1 MVAKIVSGKKV
12 AGIVHYNEDK
22 VDQRHAQ
29 LLMASGFAADIRS
42 LTLNMKINRFR
53 QLTRLN
59 AATKTNAIHISLN
72 FHHKDRLDSTRL
84 SAIARQYM
92 EGIGFGNQPYLV
104 YQHLDVHHPHLHI
117 VSTNIRRDGSRIDVH
132 GIGYRLSEPVRKQIE
147 REHSLTVAEGR
158 SEKQE
163 IEKIMA
169 PRQLDYGQKATK
181 KSLSKL
187 IRAVREHYVY
197 GSLPE
202 FNAILKTFNAVA
214 VPGTAGSRMEQNRGL
229 LYSVLDEN
237 GKPVGVP
244 IKASALSGQPILRNL
259 EKDFVQKQEL
269 KPGLKPGLKVK
280 IELALNSK
288 VSSLEGFKKVLSRY
302 NIDLVVA
309 RSKEG
314 RVFGLSYIDHES
326 KIIIKGSELGKSYA
340 AFGLVARFGRA
351 QKIPVRENDDQRA
364 ISLQHAEQFVTGKG
378 QGLMPDLNFLLEPG
392 EGLAIPT
399 VNKRKKKKKR
409 SQERGQQR

>member
-1 MVAKIVSGKKV
+1 MVAKLVSGKKV

-22 VDQRHAQ
+22 VDQRHAK
-29 LLMASGFAADIRS
+29 LLMASGFAAEIRS

-117 VSTNIRRDGSRIDVH
+117 VSTNIQRDGSRIDVH
-132 GIGYRLSEPVRKQIE
+132 GIGYRLSEPIRKEIE
-147 REHSLTVAEGR
+147 REHGLTVAEGR

-169 PRQLDYGQKATK
+169 PKQLDYGQKATK

-187 IRAVREHYVY
+187 ILAVREHYVY

-202 FNAILKTFNAVA
+202 LNAILKTFNAIA
-214 VPGTAGSRMEQNRGL
+214 VPGTAGSRMEQNKGL

-244 IKASALSGQPILRNL
+244 IKASTLSGQPILRNL

-269 KPGLKPGLKVK
+269 KAGLKPDLRAK
-280 IELALNSK
+280 IELALNSRI
-288 VSSLEGFKKVLSRY
+288 SSLERFKKALSRY
-302 NIDLVVA
+302 NIKLLIS

-314 RVFGLSYIDHES
+314 RVFGLSYIDHGS

-340 AFGLVARFGRA
+340 AMGLVARFARN
-351 QKIPVRENDDQRA
+351 QKVSVRENNEQGA

-392 EGLAIPT
+392 EGQAIPT
-399 VNKRKKKKKR
+399 VNKRKKRKKLSK
-409 SQERGQQR
+409 ERGQQR